1 MARAGGNDEAGD
13 AELLAAL
20 GSSGNMQI
28 DRSSTAERVADVLRE
43 LIIRGDLPAGTPLR
57 EQQLVG
63 SLDVSR
69 NTLREAFRLLGR
81 ERLVAYTLHR
91 GVAVREL
98 DESDVHDIYRTRE
111 PLELMAVEY
120 SARAPREAMGA
131 LLQLV
136 EAAER
141 AVADG
146 DWKEV
151 ATLNIAFHQHLVELI
166 GSERI
171 SNFFRIIDA
180 ELRLAFA
187 KVEHAPDF
195 FRPFVP
201 RNRAIAE
208 LLLAGNRRAAA
219 EELKAYLAEA
229 ERMIGAGVGAA

>member
-1 MARAGGNDEAGD
+1 MARARENSPAGGE
-13 AELLAAL
+13 ELLVEL
-20 GSSGNMQI
+20 GSSAEMRI

-57 EQQLVG
+57 EQQLVV

-91 GVAVREL
+91 GVAVREV
-98 DESDVHDIYRTRE
+98 DESDVHDLYRTRE

-120 SARAPREAMGA
+120 SSQAPREAIEG
-131 LLQLV
+131 LLRLV
-136 EAAER
+136 EAAEQ
-141 AVADG
+141 AVKDEN
-146 DWKEV
+146 WKEV

-171 SNFFRIIDA
+171 TNFFRVIDA

-187 KVEHAPDF
+187 KVAHAPDF

-208 LLLAGNRRAAA
+208 LLLAGDRRAAA
-219 EELKAYLAEA
+219 AELKAYLAEA
-229 ERMIGAGVGAA
+229 ERMIGAGVSAT